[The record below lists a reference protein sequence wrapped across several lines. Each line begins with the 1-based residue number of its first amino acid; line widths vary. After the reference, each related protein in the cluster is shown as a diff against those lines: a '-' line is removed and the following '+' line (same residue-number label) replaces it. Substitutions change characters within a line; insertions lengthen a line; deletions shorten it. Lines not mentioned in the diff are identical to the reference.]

1 MKNLKKIIFIICIV
15 VFVSIVYY
23 KMGETVR
30 TNSNSEIYATI
41 NNDDCILLDEKG
53 SKIILLPKS
62 YYVKILD
69 KIGDY
74 YKVQFKDIFGYV
86 LTEKVELSKTPKQ
99 PYPKDFTFN
108 LRFNDYLYNVPHK
121 NSKSIEISKNE
132 NLDYIGTITGD
143 ELEEYGGN
151 LWYYVKITDKEIYG
165 YVYSYYTTGIS
176 GQGNSTEINTKL
188 VNSYEEI
195 KSMPSSIFIII
206 VVSMCLPIVYIMYL
220 IFLPKIKENISNDKK

>member
-1 MKNLKKIIFIICIV
+1 MQV
-15 VFVSIVYY
+15 
-23 KMGETVR
+23 
-30 TNSNSEIYATI
+30 NSTSEIYATI
-41 NNDDCILLDEKG
+41 NNDDCILLNEKG

-74 YKVQFKDIFGYV
+74 YKVQFKDIYGYV
-86 LTEKVELSKTPKQ
+86 LTEKVELTKTPEQ
-99 PYPKDFTFN
+99 PYPKKFSFN
-108 LRFNDYLYNVPHK
+108 LKFNDYLYTVPHQ
-121 NSKSIEISKNE
+121 NSKSIEITKNE

-151 LWYYVKITDKEIYG
+151 LWYYVKISDKEIYG

-176 GQGNSTEINTKL
+176 GQENSTEISTKL

-195 KSMPSSIFIII
+195 KGMPKSVFTIII
-206 VVSMCLPIVYIMYL
+206 VSMCLPIVYIMYL
-220 IFLPKIKENISNDKK
+220 IFLPKIKENISKNNK